1 MHIAEIGTVAKSL
14 PLLRQRLINSSFKAI
29 LQIVAYFSQK
39 RSLPPSRNVVKQE
52 KQRITASNRLVTLP
66 TLAHIN
72 HFLEKGHLVQHMA
85 VANNY
90 SLFACACEGNIEPSV
105 YRIISVIKSVGLI
118 VDRRRKKFQLR
129 EVPHR

>member
-1 MHIAEIGTVAKSL
+1 MKIFR
-14 PLLRQRLINSSFKAI
+14 LRLFLK
-29 LQIVAYFSQK
+29 K
-39 RSLPPSRNVVKQE
+39 KSLPPSKNVGKQE
-52 KQRITASNRLVTLP
+52 KQGIAASNRLVTLP

-72 HFLEKGHLVQHMA
+72 HFIDKRHLVQHMA

-90 SLFACACEGNIEPSV
+90 SMFACACEGNIEPSV